1 MEGRK
6 VAFDLT
12 KDKFTP
18 PNSTQL
24 TEVSVLDGPHQ
35 VAHLAA
41 AHFPESVT
49 LTEFDAKFRER

>member
-1 MEGRK
+1 MEDRK

-12 KDKFTP
+12 KDKFT

-41 AHFPESVT
+41 AHFPEGVS
-49 LTEFDAKFRER
+49 LTELNAKFRE